1 MKIKISRNGKAI
13 GEYSP
18 AVLRIKLRDRAVL
31 PTDHYWFEGMSGWEL
46 VSSRKTWADF
56 NPLPANSTVAQPHS
70 AITQPSAEP
79 QSTMKGV
86 VLDYNISTASGVV
99 STDAGLRYGFVK
111 SDWKSSQKKP
121 AVGLKVEFVVSGANA
136 TEIYALQQPF
146 AKPTIV
152 IPPRSRK
159 SRGIYVLLAL
169 FLGVWGV
176 HNFYAGYDHKAK
188 WMLGMGLVGI
198 ILFIPAVITFFI
210 SIYEAFTVTK
220 DGYGVP
226 FD

>member
-18 AVLRIKLRDRAVL
+18 AVLRIKLRDRVVL

-70 AITQPSAEP
+70 AITQPSAVP

-99 STDAGLRYGFVK
+99 STDAGLRYGFLK

-121 AVGLKVEFVVSGANA
+121 AVGLKVEFVVSGPNA
-136 TEIYALQQPF
+136 TEIYALQQPV
-146 AKPTIV
+146 AKPLVV
-152 IPPRSRK
+152 IPPASRK
-159 SRGIYVLLAL
+159 SRGMYVMLAIT
-169 FLGVWGV
+169 LGAWGV
-176 HNFYAGYDHKAK
+176 HNFYARYDHKAK
-188 WMLGMGLVGI
+188 WMLGLG
-198 ILFIPAVITFFI
+198 LFIIPAIVTSLIAL
-210 SIYEAFTVTK
+210 YEAFTVTK
-220 DGYGVP
+220 DGHGVP